1 MAVCSR
7 PSVAS
12 GGDGWGMP
20 GVSDRNRTSP
30 QEPVRV
36 SIRLLG
42 GFQILYGERPHH
54 KLVSGRAL
62 SLLALLVLRR
72 GVPQSR
78 AALAGLFWPDTD
90 EAQARTNLRKLIFE
104 LRRVLPHASSLRLDR
119 DTLEWAAASE
129 CDVDVEAFER
139 AAAHAAS
146 MAELEAA
153 IALYRGD
160 LLPGC
165 YDEWILAERER
176 LGQVYASMLE
186 RLVAALEARRAF
198 RPALAYAGRL
208 LDRDPL
214 REEAY
219 RLVMRLH
226 GQQGDRAGVIQ
237 VYRRCVATLRQ
248 ELDVPPSAATE
259 ELYARLNGAGAEPR
273 APVLTNLPTVLSRF
287 IGREREIAEIA
298 TLLAG
303 SRLLTLTGAGGCG
316 KTRLALEIA
325 QVRLRAHD
333 DGVWLVE
340 LAPLSDP
347 RLVAQAIASVLGVV
361 NQPGAEG
368 TGSLA
373 QALRE
378 KQLLLVLDN
387 CEHLGQ
393 ACAAL
398 VADLLARC
406 PAIRVFATSQHPL
419 GVPGERLC
427 RVSPLTLP
435 DADSPSHDPEAALR
449 YDAVRLFVDRA
460 KAVRPDFRLGT
471 HNTATVVQICR
482 RLDGLPLAIEFA
494 AALVRGMPL
503 EQIAARLD
511 DGLRLLEGNSRTALP
526 RQQTLLGALQ
536 WSYGLLTPLE
546 QTLLRRLAVFA
557 GGWGLEAAE
566 TVCAGEVIER
576 DAIAPLL
583 VHLVDKSLVA
593 METTH
598 GSDARYRL
606 LETVRQYARRALD
619 ATDEAGTLQ
628 DRHLDWCVELAER
641 ADAAIL
647 TSSQARWLQRL
658 EVEHDNLRAALA
670 RAGEVRPQ
678 AGLRL
683 VGNLW
688 RFWEMRDH
696 LSEGRRSAQ
705 RFLASTSGHSAARA
719 KALLA
724 AGNLSRDQ
732 GDLEEAL
739 ALHQESHSAYRFL
752 GDRRGEANALNNL
765 GIVAWHLEDHERA
778 GTAFEMSRALY
789 RELGD
794 AWGLANSLNNEALV
808 RMSQTR
814 YAAARS
820 LLSEGLTL
828 SQELGEISGI
838 ARVLN
843 NLGSLVAREGHYVT
857 ARALLEQSL
866 ALKRRLGGARSLI
879 VALEEFAALEAFEA
893 HAPRA
898 ARLFGAAE
906 AARQRLGILHP
917 LSETTY
923 YDGAIAAARSL
934 LNADQFAEAWE
945 RGRRFTLDEAIEHVL
960 SSSLGPGGDS
970 HGPRAGQ

>member
-1 MAVCSR
+1 
-7 PSVAS
+7 
-12 GGDGWGMP
+12 
-20 GVSDRNRTSP
+20 
-30 QEPVRV
+30 
-36 SIRLLG
+36 
-42 GFQILYGERPHH
+42 
-54 KLVSGRAL
+54 
-62 SLLALLVLRR
+62 LLVLKR
-72 GVPQSR
+72 GIPQSR

-90 EAQARTNLRKLIFE
+90 EGQARTNLRKLIFE
-104 LRRVLPHASSLRLDR
+104 LRRLLPRAASLRFGR
-119 DTLEWAAASE
+119 DTLEWAADSE
-129 CDVDVEAFER
+129 YDVDVEAFER

-146 MAELEAA
+146 MDELEIG

-176 LGQVYASMLE
+176 LGQVYASLLE
-186 RLVAALEARRAF
+186 RLVAALEARRSF
-198 RPALAYAGRL
+198 RLALAQAGRL

-214 REEAY
+214 REETY
-219 RLVMRLH
+219 RLLMRLH
-226 GQQGDRAGVIQ
+226 DQEGDRAGVTQ
-237 VYRRCVATLRQ
+237 AYRRCVATLRQ
-248 ELDVPPSAATE
+248 ELDVRPSAATE
-259 ELYARLNGAGAEPR
+259 ELYARLNGAGAEPPV
-273 APVLTNLPTVLSRF
+273 PVLTNLPTALSRF
-287 IGREREIAEIA
+287 VGREPEIAEIA
-298 TLLAG
+298 PVLAR
-303 SRLLTLTGAGGCG
+303 SRLLTLTGAAGCG
-316 KTRLALEIA
+316 KTRLALRIA
-325 QVRLRAHD
+325 QAGLRAHD

-347 RLVAQAIASVLGVV
+347 RLVAPAIASVLGVV
-361 NQPGAEG
+361 ERPGAEG
-368 TGSLA
+368 IGSLA
-373 QALRE
+373 EALRE
-378 KQLLLVLDN
+378 KRLLLVLDN
-387 CEHLGQ
+387 CEHLGE
-393 ACAAL
+393 ACAA
-398 VADLLARC
+398 VVVHVTARC
-406 PAIRVFATSQHPL
+406 PGIRVLASSQHPL
-419 GVPGERLC
+419 GVPGERVW

-435 DADSPSHDPEAALR
+435 DAASPPHDPEAVLR

-460 KAVRPDFRLGT
+460 EAVRPDFRLGT
-471 HNTATVVQICR
+471 HNAATVVHICR

-511 DGLRLLEGNSRTALP
+511 DGLRLLEGNSRIALP
-526 RQQTLLGALQ
+526 RQQTLLGALH

-557 GGWGLEAAE
+557 GGWGIEAAE
-566 TVCAGEVIER
+566 TVCAGEAIER

-583 VHLVDKSLVA
+583 VHLVDKSLVV
-593 METTH
+593 MDIDSTQ

-619 ATDEAGTLQ
+619 AKEEAGSLQ

-647 TSSQARWLQRL
+647 TSAQARWLRHL

-670 RAGEVRPQ
+670 RAGEVRPE

-696 LSEGRRSAQ
+696 LSEGRRWAQ

-724 AGNLSRDQ
+724 AGNLARDQ
-732 GDLEEAL
+732 GNLEEAL
-739 ALHQESHSAYRFL
+739 ALHQESHTAYRFL

-765 GIVAWHLEDHERA
+765 GIVAWQLGDHERA
-778 GTAFEMSRALY
+778 GTAFEASRALY

-814 YAAARS
+814 YAIARS
-820 LLSEGLTL
+820 VLSEGLTL
-828 SQELGEISGI
+828 FQELGETSGM

-843 NLGSLVAREGHYVT
+843 NLGSLAVREGQYVT

-866 ALKRRLGGARSLI
+866 ALKRRLGAARSLV

-898 ARLFGAAE
+898 AHLFGAAE

-917 LSETTY
+917 LSDTTY
-923 YDGAIAAARSL
+923 YEGAIATARSL
-934 LNADQFAEAWE
+934 LDADQFAEAWE
-945 RGRRFTLDEAIEHVL
+945 RGRTFTLDEAIEEVL
-960 SSSLGPGGDS
+960 SSSPEPGADS
-970 HGPRAGQ
+970 RARLASPK